1 MVYITIEDEK
11 IPVSNFAFLYDITQN
26 EELFKRFY
34 DAEKNL
40 KVDYM
45 DFAHKIRVAFEAFA
59 LEEEVKRRK
68 RQEAYKEFQI
78 DIIKEKIV
86 LEIKEPASLLNYK
99 NIIIELCQNR
109 EIDFANMLLKYS
121 FIKNI
126 ISEDN
131 VRRKLKS
138 FTHLEVRVHMKMY
151 R

>member
-99 NIIIELCQNR
+99 IGR
-109 EIDFANMLLKYS
+109 AH
-121 FIKNI
+121 
-126 ISEDN
+126 
-131 VRRKLKS
+131 V
-138 FTHLEVRVHMKMY
+138 
-151 R
+151 

>member
-121 FIKNI
+121 FIK
-126 ISEDN
+126 
-131 VRRKLKS
+131 KL
-138 FTHLEVRVHMKMY
+138 VG
-151 R
+151 

>member
-59 LEEEVKRRK
+59 LEEEVK
-68 RQEAYKEFQI
+68 
-78 DIIKEKIV
+78 KEKTARGIQR
-86 LEIKEPASLLNYK
+86 ISNRYYQGK
-99 NIIIELCQNR
+99 N
-109 EIDFANMLLKYS
+109 S
-121 FIKNI
+121 FRN
-126 ISEDN
+126 
-131 VRRKLKS
+131 
-138 FTHLEVRVHMKMY
+138 
-151 R
+151 